1 VIDGMSSRLIP
12 ANYTPEE
19 TAYLEAYETAMD
31 DRIIT
36 KEERKLLQ
44 TLARTYS
51 ISKER
56 VDEIETEYDSMLE
69 EE

>member
-1 VIDGMSSRLIP
+1 MSSRLIP
-12 ANYTPEE
+12 ANFTPEE

-36 KEERKLLQ
+36 KEERRLLQ
-44 TLARTYS
+44 TLAKTYN
-51 ISKER
+51 IGQDR
-56 VDEIETEYDSMLE
+56 VEEIEREYDSMLE

>member
-1 VIDGMSSRLIP
+1 MIP

-19 TAYLEAYETAMD
+19 AAYLEAYETAMD

-36 KEERKLLQ
+36 KEERRLLQ
-44 TLARTYS
+44 TLAKTYN
-51 ISKER
+51 IGQDR
-56 VDEIETEYDSMLE
+56 VDEIEREYDSMLE

>member
-1 VIDGMSSRLIP
+1 MSSRLIP

-36 KEERKLLQ
+36 KEERRLLQ
-44 TLARTYS
+44 TLAKTYN
-51 ISKER
+51 IGQDR
-56 VDEIETEYDSMLE
+56 VEEIEREYDSMLE